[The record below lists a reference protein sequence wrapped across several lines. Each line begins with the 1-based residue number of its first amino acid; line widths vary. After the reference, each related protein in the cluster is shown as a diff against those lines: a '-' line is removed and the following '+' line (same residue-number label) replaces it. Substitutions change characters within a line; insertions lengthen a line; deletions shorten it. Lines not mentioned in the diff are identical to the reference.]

1 MKPLRSLIISGL
13 LWPALALAQPYGGS
27 QRYGGPLSGFGRE
40 PTRSNIQDIS
50 QLIVVLRGL
59 IGLVQLLLGIFTVV
73 MILVGAFHFI
83 RGNAESGRKALLWAF
98 VGFIIVILAYAI
110 IPITCTLL
118 QATGP
123 ACRVDFF

>member
-1 MKPLRSLIISGL
+1 MKTLRFLVTTGL
-13 LWPALALAQPYGGS
+13 LWPALVLAQPYGYTG
-27 QRYGGPLSGFGRE
+27 GGPIGGFGRQ

-50 QLIVVLRGL
+50 QLITVLRGL
-59 IGLVQLLLGIFTVV
+59 IGLLQLLLGIFTVV

-98 VGFIIVILAYAI
+98 VGFIIVVLAYAI